1 MEVIKRR
8 THNKGIP
15 TPTFESDAHA
25 FFTTFRNMNYGLEA
39 SDFLKLLGD
48 QGELVESIPKEEKYT
63 KKGIPKAKRYIK
75 NSIPKPLGKT
85 AQLIIDMMVQ
95 DPTYTTE
102 DFASAAHVTIP
113 AIKKQ
118 LKNLTEKGI
127 VTRVGANRGGFWKVQ
142 NPNKNE

>member
-1 MEVIKRR
+1 
-8 THNKGIP
+8 
-15 TPTFESDAHA
+15 
-25 FFTTFRNMNYGLEA
+25 
-39 SDFLKLLGD
+39 
-48 QGELVESIPKEEKYT
+48 
-63 KKGIPKAKRYIK
+63 
-75 NSIPKPLGKT
+75 
-85 AQLIIDMMVQ
+85 MMVQ